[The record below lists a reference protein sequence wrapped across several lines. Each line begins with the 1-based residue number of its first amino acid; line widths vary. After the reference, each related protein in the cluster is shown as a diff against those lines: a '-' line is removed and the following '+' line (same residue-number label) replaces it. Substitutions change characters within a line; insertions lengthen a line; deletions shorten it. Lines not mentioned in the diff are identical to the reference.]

1 MATTDFALS
10 ARLPVLP
17 PIAAQVKGCLG
28 YFDVLLANLDA
39 KDECHSLLR
48 AISDASGRFKIW
60 SSNIGAHH
68 AGRRSLDHR
77 LRDASHLQEHVL
89 RLLSSLAENLND
101 GKCTVHRMCWQWLKK
116 PHSTGNFNWNASSM
130 GSARVQ

>member
-1 MATTDFALS
+1 MAATDFALGT
-10 ARLPVLP
+10 RLLVLP

-28 YFDVLLANLDA
+28 YFDVLLADLDA
-39 KDECHSLLR
+39 KGECHSLLR

-89 RLLSSLAENLND
+89 RLLSSLTENLND
-101 GKCTVHRMCWQWLKK
+101 GKYTVERTCWQWLKSITQ
-116 PHSTGNFNWNASSM
+116 HGRF
-130 GSARVQ
+130 